1 MAKLSNLI
9 KRLILWYGI
18 KPRWKKNYHAL
29 LHWSSRRIN
38 SNSAEILEKIQ
49 NEKYSSYIHY
59 SFVNEWSWYYY
70 NILYFDSWQNDGH
83 GSLYISTI

>member
-29 LHWSSRRIN
+29 LDWSSRRIN

-49 NEKYSSYIHY
+49 NEQYSSYIHY
-59 SFVNEWSWYYY
+59 SFVNEWSW
-70 NILYFDSWQNDGH
+70 
-83 GSLYISTI
+83 